1 MLYEAVIGLEVHVQL
16 NTKTKA
22 FCSCVN
28 EFGAQENTNVC
39 PVCLGLPG
47 SLPVLNAKMLE
58 SGAKV
63 ALALKCEIREFT
75 KFDRKNYFYPDLPKG
90 YQISQ
95 YDQPLSE
102 NGYLDIAT
110 TQGTKRIRVKRVHM
124 EEDAGKLLHPQDA
137 DCSYVDFNRAGT
149 PLLEIVSEPDMNT
162 PQEAY
167 AYLSDLKLILQY
179 LDISDCDM
187 EKGSLRCDAN
197 VSLRPKGEEKLGTKT
212 ELKNLNSFKAV
223 KAGLEYEIKRQEEL
237 LTEDGKIV
245 QETRLWDEKK
255 CETFSM
261 RSKEEAHDYRYFP
274 DPDLVPFF
282 ISPRQIEEA
291 ALSLPEL
298 PQQRLC
304 RFVDVF
310 GFSQKDAG
318 VLISDKGLADFFE
331 VCLSV
336 LNEPKK
342 IANWLV
348 GPVLRYVNEKGLSIK
363 SLGLKPEHLVALI
376 TFVEDGSLSQL
387 AAKDVLKE
395 VLETHKSPQEIVLEK
410 NLSQVS
416 DKGEISAIIEDVIS
430 KNEKSVK
437 DYLSGK
443 DNALMFLVGQ
453 VMRFSKGKANPK
465 LAKDLI
471 TERLKQ
477 C

>member
-22 FCSCVN
+22 FCACIN
-28 EFGAQENTNVC
+28 EFGAKENTNVC

-47 SLPVLNAKMLE
+47 SLPVLNVKMLE

-63 ALALKCEIREFT
+63 ALALHCKIREST

-102 NGYLDIAT
+102 DGFLDIAT
-110 TQGTKRIRVKRVHM
+110 TQGVKRIRIKRVHM
-124 EEDAGKLLHPQDA
+124 EEDAGKLVHPQNA
-137 DCSYVDFNRAGT
+137 DYSYVDFNRAGT

-162 PQEAY
+162 PDEAY
-167 AYLSDLKLILQY
+167 QYLSDLKLILQY

-197 VSLRPKGEEKLGTKT
+197 ISLRPKGEEKLGTKT

-223 KAGLEYEIKRQEEL
+223 KAGLEYEIKRQRGL
-237 LTEDGKIV
+237 LEQGERIT
-245 QETRLWDEKK
+245 QETRLWEEKK

-274 DPDLVPFF
+274 EPDLAPFF
-282 ISPRQIEEA
+282 ISPRQIEDA
-291 ALSLPEL
+291 FASLPEL
-298 PQQRLC
+298 PQARLG

-310 GFSQKDAG
+310 GFAQKDAG
-318 VLISDKGLADFFE
+318 VLISDKDLADFFE
-331 VCLSV
+331 TCVKV

-348 GPVLRYVNEKGLSIK
+348 GPVLRYVNEKGLSMK
-363 SLGLKPEHLVALI
+363 SLRLKPEYLVKLI
-376 TFVEDGSLSQL
+376 TLVENGALSQL

-395 VLETHKSPQEIVLEK
+395 VLETHRSPQEIVVEK

-416 DKGEISAIIEDVIS
+416 DAGELSVIIEDVIG
-430 KNEKSVK
+430 KNEKSVQ
-437 DYLSGK
+437 DYLLGK
-443 DNALMFLVGQ
+443 ENALMFLVGQ
-453 VMRFSKGKANPK
+453 VMRLSKGKANPK
-465 LAKDLI
+465 LAKELI
-471 TERLKQ
+471 AERLKK